1 VSASGSLDGQL
12 SAYTGVSVNG
22 QGSISGLSVSGNGGN
37 GGALGL
43 SGLSG
48 SFSNDR
54 VATPPLLGG
63 HSYANRPKAT
73 TGVYWY
79 TAWTFCAEVLMLAL
93 DFPCPIELALIR
105 GYLWRAFCHL
115 SFLIMVLT
123 RRIWYCR
130 EPFPQRCVCE
140 PKQWRRRLRRSPGG
154 RWSLRQFGEDAG
166 LDAAPGPGPAGQ
178 RKHE

>member
-1 VSASGSLDGQL
+1 MYFIARWPCCSCTYASHCNPQRSVVSASGSLDGQL

-73 TGVYWY
+73 TGVYIVVS
-79 TAWTFCAEVLMLAL
+79 VLMLAL
-93 DFPCPIELALIR
+93 VFPIL
-105 GYLWRAFCHL
+105 
-115 SFLIMVLT
+115 
-123 RRIWYCR
+123 
-130 EPFPQRCVCE
+130 
-140 PKQWRRRLRRSPGG
+140 
-154 RWSLRQFGEDAG
+154 
-166 LDAAPGPGPAGQ
+166 
-178 RKHE
+178 

>member
-1 VSASGSLDGQL
+1 VVSASGSLDGQL

-37 GGALGL
+37 GG
-43 SGLSG
+43 LSG

-73 TGVYWY
+73 TGVYGY

-93 DFPCPIELALIR
+93 DFPCPFELA
-105 GYLWRAFCHL
+105 
-115 SFLIMVLT
+115 
-123 RRIWYCR
+123 
-130 EPFPQRCVCE
+130 
-140 PKQWRRRLRRSPGG
+140 
-154 RWSLRQFGEDAG
+154 
-166 LDAAPGPGPAGQ
+166 
-178 RKHE
+178 